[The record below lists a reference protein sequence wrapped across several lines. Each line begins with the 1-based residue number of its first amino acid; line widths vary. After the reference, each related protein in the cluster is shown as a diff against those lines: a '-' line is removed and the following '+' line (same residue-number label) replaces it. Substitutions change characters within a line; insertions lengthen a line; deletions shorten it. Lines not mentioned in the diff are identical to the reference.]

1 MPMWM
6 LFVLIY
12 AIIKGI
18 REIFKKKALEEN
30 SVIEVLFV
38 YSLLSLLMAIPQF
51 PKAGGITGPQYAGT
65 AFKAFAMFVAWLAG
79 FYSIKKLPLS
89 LIGVLDLS
97 RVLFATL
104 LGVVI
109 LGEQMTI
116 YKSVGLVF
124 VAAGLLFLKFNPL
137 EIITKKKKDKEN
149 PIIDNELSAQNSLP
163 GEKTPFYK
171 TKPWF
176 IFLAIICCIFNAISG
191 LMDKILMK
199 DMNSSQLFVWYTFFL
214 VIYYGIYTVATR
226 QKITKSVWKNKWVY
240 LLAFALVVMD
250 NFLFKANKMPG
261 SEITVMTLI
270 KQVTAI
276 VTIIAGKLV
285 FKEKNVLHKIL
296 CAAIIIAGIVIGII
310 PEF

>member
-79 FYSIKKLPLS
+79 FSSIKKLPLS

-109 LGEQMTI
+109 LGEQMTV

-124 VAAGLLFLKFNPL
+124 VAAGLLFLKFIYFSL
-137 EIITKKKKDKEN
+137 LI
-149 PIIDNELSAQNSLP
+149 NSSPFFFFFFFFFFFKGQTHSIWKLP
-163 GEKTPFYK
+163 G
-171 TKPWF
+171 
-176 IFLAIICCIFNAISG
+176 
-191 LMDKILMK
+191 
-199 DMNSSQLFVWYTFFL
+199 
-214 VIYYGIYTVATR
+214 
-226 QKITKSVWKNKWVY
+226 
-240 LLAFALVVMD
+240 
-250 NFLFKANKMPG
+250 
-261 SEITVMTLI
+261 
-270 KQVTAI
+270 
-276 VTIIAGKLV
+276 
-285 FKEKNVLHKIL
+285 
-296 CAAIIIAGIVIGII
+296 
-310 PEF
+310 